1 MDSKLN
7 ARLPGMGEVTTEE
20 RARARDAERWAA
32 LLAAKIPAQ
41 PSAPVFSPADWQPSD
56 GALTRTEAAT
66 METSS
71 EPAITSNLR
80 VDIPAGDLGNVGVS
94 IHRTPEGLRV
104 TIEVSSA
111 NAAKAMEPERIA
123 LENALRAQGMTVA
136 SVRVSQ
142 PGANGTAL
150 ARRWL
155 KPDGTM
161 SASQRSEEEKRRIK
175 ISG

>member
-7 ARLPGMGEVTTEE
+7 ARLPGMAEVITEE
-20 RARARDAERWAA
+20 RARTRDAERWAA
-32 LLAAKIPAQ
+32 ALAAKIPVQ
-41 PSAPVFSPADWQPSD
+41 APPPVLPTADWQPCD
-56 GALTRTEAAT
+56 GGLTQTEAASS
-66 METSS
+66 ETSA
-71 EPAITSNLR
+71 EPGITSNLR
-80 VDIPAGDLGNVGVS
+80 VDIAAGDLGNVGVS
-94 IHRTPEGLRV
+94 INRTPEGLRV

-161 SASQRSEEEKRRIK
+161 SARQRSEEEKRRIK